1 MKSLFISTRFPSF
14 AVAAVLL
21 ALSPL
26 AVAQDKLLDRF
37 KPREL
42 PAPLTSPT
50 PDDSPD
56 ALEKA
61 APSSDTTEEST
72 GISLRGIV
80 LLNSPDAFN
89 PDGGPS
95 VDGVVSDALP
105 LINNDPF
112 RASLTP
118 FIGRPLTFSMVESIA
133 FDISRWYTDHDL
145 PVVSVVAPEQDITN
159 GVVHFVITEAHLG
172 KVTVAGNRWFK
183 SELFTPRIEP
193 GDPIIL
199 STLEG
204 DAAFFS
210 RNPFHS
216 VMMSMEPGAGTG
228 ETDVSLL
235 VNDKYPFRVFAGYED
250 SGVDSTGRNR
260 LYGGFNWGNVGGL
273 DHQLNYQYLTDSDFD
288 RVMAH
293 SAVYTIP
300 LPWRHLLTFTG
311 TYAESD
317 PVLGGLFDL
326 SGESWQLG
334 SRYIIPLRKLG
345 KIKHEVAIGYDFK
358 FTNNNLLFGGIQV
371 FDTPVEISQFSLGYQ
386 ASMPDQWGSTTFSAN
401 GYWSPGGMGSHNN
414 DVDFNAARVG
424 SESDYVYATLGLD
437 RVTRLPFDFTLATS
451 AKGQISDGNLQATE
465 QFLLG
470 GYSTVR
476 GYDELVVAEDRG
488 LLLRNEVYTPPFS
501 LLQMA
506 GVSNVQDQLQFLAF
520 YDFGFAEIADP
531 LPGEDKHIE
540 LQSAG
545 LGLRWQIATNATV
558 RFDYGWQL
566 EDIGLPDSS
575 RAHMGVTVT
584 Y

>member
-1 MKSLFISTRFPSF
+1 MRIALLLSLFLISGTNG
-14 AVAAVLL
+14 
-21 ALSPL
+21 
-26 AVAQDKLLDRF
+26 QDKLLDRF

-42 PAPLTSPT
+42 PSPLTTATPDESPDAADETSPT
-50 PDDSPD
+50 ANP
-56 ALEKA
+56 A
-61 APSSDTTEEST
+61 EEAT

-80 LLNSPDAFN
+80 LLNSPDGFN

-105 LINNDPF
+105 LVNNDKF

-118 FIGRPLTFSMVESIA
+118 FIGRPLTFSMVQSIA
-133 FDISRWYTDHDL
+133 FDIARWYNDHDL
-145 PVVSVVAPEQDITN
+145 PVVSVIAPEQDITN
-159 GVVHFVITEAHLG
+159 GVVHFVVTEAHLG
-172 KVTVAGNRWFK
+172 KVEIVGNRWFK

-199 STLEG
+199 STLEA
-204 DAAFFS
+204 DAAFLS

-216 VMMSMEPGAGTG
+216 VMMSMEPGADTG
-228 ETDVSLL
+228 ETDVSLI
-235 VNDKYPFRVFAGYED
+235 VNDKFPFRVFAGYED
-250 SGVDSTGRNR
+250 SGVQSTGEHR

-273 DHQLNYQYLTDSDFD
+273 DHQLNYQYLTDTDFE

-293 SAVYTIP
+293 SAVYTVP

-311 TYAESD
+311 TYAESE

-358 FTNNNLLFGGIQV
+358 FTNNNLLFGGVQV
-371 FDTPVEISQFSLGYQ
+371 FDTPVEVSQFSLGYL
-386 ASMPDQWGSTTFSAN
+386 ASLPDRWGSTTFSAN
-401 GYWSPGGMGSHNN
+401 GFWSPGGMGSHNN

-424 SESDYVYATLGLD
+424 SDSDYVYATLGLD
-437 RVTRLPFDFTLATS
+437 RITRLPFDFTLATS
-451 AKGQISDGNLQATE
+451 ANGQLSAGNLQATE

-476 GYDELVVAEDRG
+476 GYDELVATGDRG
-488 LLLRNEVYTPPFS
+488 FLLRNEIYTRAIS
-501 LLQMA
+501 LLQLA
-506 GVSNVQDQLQFLAF
+506 GLKSVNDQLQFLAF
-520 YDFGFAEIADP
+520 YDFGVAELADP
-531 LPGEDKHIE
+531 LPGEGKNIE

-545 LGLRWQIATNATV
+545 LGLRWQIATNASI

-575 RAHMGVTVT
+575 RAHVGVTVS